1 MEVADHAMDR
11 MWQGRGKSD
20 RERQDVDGKSNKI
33 RTQSVLI
40 TQRKQAEKNSG
51 GKTAVQNQRLAGHI
65 GTVIA
70 DQPGY
75 RASHFFRLTKTFE
88 RNRFTDP

>member
-40 TQRKQAEKNSG
+40 TQRKQAEKTQAERPPSR
-51 GKTAVQNQRLAGHI
+51 TSVWP
-65 GTVIA
+65 VI
-70 DQPGY
+70 
-75 RASHFFRLTKTFE
+75 
-88 RNRFTDP
+88 